1 MGATGDTTPLIL
13 VVEDYDD
20 TRRMLELTLGR
31 NGYRVVAVA
40 DGRAGVE
47 AAQRAR
53 PDLILMDIN
62 MPVLDGLSATALIR
76 ASEGLGDLPVI
87 AFSAYGAD
95 VMRERALAAGCDA
108 YIETPVGP
116 EELIEKIDRLLP

>member
-1 MGATGDTTPLIL
+1 MGAAGDTNPLIL

-76 ASEGLGDLPVI
+76 ASEGLGAVPVI

-116 EELIEKIDRLLP
+116 EELIEKINRLLP

>member
-1 MGATGDTTPLIL
+1 MGAAGDTTPLIL

-76 ASEGLGDLPVI
+76 ASEGLGDVPVI

-116 EELIEKIDRLLP
+116 EELIERINRLLP